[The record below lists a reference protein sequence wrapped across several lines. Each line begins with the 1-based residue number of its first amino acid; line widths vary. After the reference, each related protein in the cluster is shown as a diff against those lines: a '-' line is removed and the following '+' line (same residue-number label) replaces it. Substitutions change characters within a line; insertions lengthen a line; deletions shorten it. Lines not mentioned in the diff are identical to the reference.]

1 MIPEFDES
9 GILPS
14 GVHWAEWSE
23 FQEIFG
29 TSLTRQRMIDGL
41 ELAMTQLKA
50 AGCRTFILMVVSSP
64 VNKNLETSMPVGRT
78 MELI

>member
-29 TSLTRQRMIDGL
+29 TSLTRQRMIDVWNW
-41 ELAMTQLKA
+41 Q
-50 AGCRTFILMVVSSP
+50 
-64 VNKNLETSMPVGRT
+64 
-78 MELI
+78 